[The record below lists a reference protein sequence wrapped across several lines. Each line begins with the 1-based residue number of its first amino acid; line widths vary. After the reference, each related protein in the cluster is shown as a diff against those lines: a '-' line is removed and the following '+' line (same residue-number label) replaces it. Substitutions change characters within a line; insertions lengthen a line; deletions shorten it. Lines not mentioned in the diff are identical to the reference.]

1 MRNKCM
7 SLKLLAAA
15 KTDVGRQRE
24 QNEDSPYLYISEE
37 KERGLFIVADGMGGY
52 RAGEVAS
59 QLAVQKISEALKSF
73 LIPIADQ
80 PTVKLPPLSAADL
93 ADQSTIKID

>member
-1 MRNKCM
+1 MNVAQKGVRNKSM

-37 KERGLFIVADGMGGY
+37 QERGLFIVADGMGGY

-59 QLAVQKISEALKSF
+59 KLAIQKSARPLKVF
-73 LIPIADQ
+73 
-80 PTVKLPPLSAADL
+80 
-93 ADQSTIKID
+93 